1 MKSDNSKNGYI
12 EKTLNVVSFPQRSEY
27 VPSIRVAGKWLK
39 KFGFGLGDKVILVA
53 TEGKILIT
61 KKEVSDNGNSLV

>member
-1 MKSDNSKNGYI
+1 MKAGGNKKRCI
-12 EKTLNVVSFPQRSEY
+12 EKILRVVSFPKKGGY

-39 KFGFGLGDKVILVA
+39 RFNFALGDRVTLVA

-61 KKEVSDNGNSLV
+61 KKEVSDNGNSMA